1 MITVYLILPENCSS
15 AFFIFSF
22 SGLLTFLSDLLLQP
36 FLLSSLSQAPSL
48 QLLPHPSSQILPY
61 YFLRSHV
68 RARVYVQVYKYNLFS
83 PFLVFVCICFQGW
96 PLCVG
101 QPIRRI
107 ILGEANSPSLNNL
120 QLPVVPCPGIWPPE
134 IPLSSCIIMCIDIAR
149 INCFTILVLGI
160 LQSYCHFFLMRH
172 TKLLSHLC
180 TISVRN
186 ESLGL
191 EYFSFIIILFY

>member
-1 MITVYLILPENCSS
+1 MIYYYNP
-15 AFFIFSF
+15 FSF
-22 SGLLTFLSDLLLQP
+22 PVSP
-36 FLLSSLSQAPSL
+36 KH
-48 QLLPHPSSQILPY
+48 PHFNSFHIPPLKFFPTIFY
-61 YFLRSHV
+61 
-68 RARVYVQVYKYNLFS
+68 ARMCVCAQVYKYNLFS
-83 PFLVFVCICFQGW
+83 PFLVFVCIWFQGW

-101 QPIRRI
+101 QLIRGI
-107 ILGEANSPSLNNL
+107 ILGEANSPFLNNL

-149 INCFTILVLGI
+149 TNCFTILVFGI

-172 TKLLSHLC
+172 TKLLSHLW
-180 TISVRN
+180 TITVRN